1 MSDASASVVSYY
13 LLCHIINNIERSSAN
28 VRLQNWAR
36 LVLVDAESAV
46 AFRVAQVVI
55 KADKLD

>member
-13 LLCHIINNIERSSAN
+13 LLCHIINNIERSSTN